1 MYTEINI
8 QNVMFIN
15 LNYLILI
22 RKVHL
27 HKCME
32 HCNEKNSGKL
42 TESYVKIF
50 IPYCSLVC

>member
-1 MYTEINI
+1 MYTEKFTECY
-8 QNVMFIN
+8 VIN
-15 LNYLILI
+15 LYYRVLI
-22 RKVHL
+22 RKVRL

-32 HCNEKNSGKL
+32 HCNEKKSGKF